1 MAGSAAVA
9 DEAVGAGRVVSFS
22 IDPNFRAWS
31 QGTQRLLWNAIVGP
45 NPAGFGAAQLAGLKE
60 RAAAE
65 KAAQDAAAS
74 LVEFGSTIRVRVAA
88 KDATATAKILNRH
101 GAEVVRIDL
110 GGEVLFLV
118 ANRKDLSYEE
128 HPSFGLIVRDLEKAG
143 IDVRAASL
151 P

>member
-1 MAGSAAVA
+1 M
-9 DEAVGAGRVVSFS
+9 
-22 IDPNFRAWS
+22 
-31 QGTQRLLWNAIVGP
+31 
-45 NPAGFGAAQLAGLKE
+45 
-60 RAAAE
+60 
-65 KAAQDAAAS
+65 DAAAG

-88 KDATATAKILNRH
+88 KDAAATAKILNRH

-128 HPSFGLIVRDLEKAG
+128 HPLFGPLVRDLEKAG
-143 IDVRAASL
+143 IDVLAASL